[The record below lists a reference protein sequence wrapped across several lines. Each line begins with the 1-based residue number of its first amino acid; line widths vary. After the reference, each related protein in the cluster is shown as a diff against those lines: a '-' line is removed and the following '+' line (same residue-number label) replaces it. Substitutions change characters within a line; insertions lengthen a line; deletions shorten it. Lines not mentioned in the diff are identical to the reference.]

1 MFMGSLMKTTHKR
14 QALLWTWHPAQ
25 NALERVWAW
34 VFLGLLIC
42 VAAWCAGCQAKTVSE
57 AADPVKAA
65 LYVPSESLAPP
76 VAEPIPWAT
85 PTRTLY
91 VDAAASPGGDGS
103 ESKPLQ
109 TLDAVWEARGA
120 SDDAPVT
127 QVMVAAGRYEIS
139 SPPASGSWWVRGASP
154 AQTIVSVATPESV
167 WSVSESM
174 VFESLSFDAAV
185 YFKGAQQASMLMLR
199 DVVANEHKGIAL
211 DHFAQVTLEK
221 VALTRTL
228 GLSVKEVQALRFDE
242 LSVNEA
248 VGTAVQ
254 LFKTRATGRG
264 LKISGVVA
272 QGGQGGDG
280 VAIVRSALTWRGGH
294 VLGAEDRA
302 LAVKFRSEAEVDE
315 VSLES
320 KGRAAFYA
328 DVDSKVSVR
337 RSSVR
342 GGLTCVLISSGAAL
356 TLKNVEV
363 GPCLKQ
369 GVVLRDRASGVVK
382 GLRAKDCPGGHVS
395 VLGQRVRLDMSGSRL
410 SGAQDIC
417 VLISASD
424 GPVRVYDNEISA
436 CKASGVAVLRGRDVK
451 LSRNTVESVSAG
463 LTVKSMANGVSL
475 VDSEA
480 VVEGNV
486 IQGMEGLGVSILRS
500 EGRVVDNEIR
510 RTGSS
515 GINLVGLASADA
527 HIELRGNTVEDTGGP
542 GVMAA
547 MDVNATI
554 KGNTFVKNFGGGVRI
569 MPGVGEVVVEDNQTC
584 DVQGEGE
591 AP

>member
-1 MFMGSLMKTTHKR
+1 MSVSVGVL
-14 QALLWTWHPAQ
+14 
-25 NALERVWAW
+25 
-34 VFLGLLIC
+34 VF
-42 VAAWCAGCQAKTVSE
+42 VAVSCGGCQPPSSPPPASN
-57 AADPVKAA
+57 PVKLAP
-65 LYVPSESLAPP
+65 YVRSESLAPP
-76 VAEPIPWAT
+76 VTEPIPWAR
-85 PTRTLY
+85 PARTLY
-91 VDAAASPGGDGS
+91 VDASASPGGDGS

-109 TLDAVWEARGA
+109 TIDAAWAARGA
-120 SDDAPVT
+120 SEDASVT
-127 QVMVAAGRYEIS
+127 QVVVAAGRYEVS
-139 SPPASGSWWVRGASP
+139 SPPASGSWWVRGASA
-154 AQTIVSVATPESV
+154 AQTSVSVATPESV
-167 WSVSESM
+167 WSVSASM

-185 YFKGAQQASMLMLR
+185 YFKGAQQTSMLMLR

-221 VALTRTL
+221 VTLTRTL
-228 GLSVKEVQALRFDE
+228 GLSVTEVQALRFDD
-242 LSVNEA
+242 LSVHESI
-248 VGTAVQ
+248 GTAVQ
-254 LFKTRATGRG
+254 MFKTRATGRG
-264 LKISGVVA
+264 LKISGVAA

-294 VLGAEDRA
+294 VLGAEGRA

-342 GGLTCVLISSGAAL
+342 GGATCVLISSGAAL
-356 TLKNVEV
+356 TLEKVEA

-369 GVVLRDRASGVVK
+369 GVVLRDRASGVIK
-382 GLRAKDCPGGHVS
+382 GLRARDCPGGHIS
-395 VLGQRVRLDMSGSRL
+395 VLGQQVRLDLSGSRL

-424 GPVRVYDNEISA
+424 GPVRIDDNQISG
-436 CKASGVAVLRGRDVK
+436 CRASGVAVLRGRDVK
-451 LSRNTVESVSAG
+451 VSRNTVEGVSAG
-463 LTVKSMANGVSL
+463 LAVKSMANGVSL

-486 IQGMEGLGVSILRS
+486 IQGVAELGLSMLRS
-500 EGRVVDNEIR
+500 EGRVVGNEIR
-510 RTGSS
+510 RTGSAGVS
-515 GINLVGLASADA
+515 LVGLASEGA
-527 HIELRGNTVEDTGGP
+527 HIEVRGNTVEDTGGP

-554 KGNTFVKNFGGGVRI
+554 QGNVFVETRGGDVRV
-569 MPGVGEVVVEDNQTC
+569 MPGAGEVVVEDNQTRG
-584 DVQGEGE
+584 VQGEGE